1 MTSKL
6 SFLLLTI
13 PILTSA
19 QSAGDGQVR
28 TRQLWD
34 TTLLDQ
40 RPSAKAPA
48 AKPSAIKRPPATL
61 VNGALVGIT
70 VWRLRPSKPADEPA
84 VRTLIHGDSGDQE
97 LTPERVAASTPL
109 AEGQKVRVSAEATQE
124 GYLYIIDRD
133 EYSDGTQGD
142 PYLIFPTLKTRG
154 GDNHVAPG
162 MVLEIPSQ
170 DDSPPYF
177 EVKRS
182 RPDQTNEVLTFL
194 ITPQPLTELKIE
206 RRRQKLANLQVAA
219 WEKQWRTKS
228 FKLEDAVRE
237 GKVYTITEKLAARGE
252 KLLSRKDPLP
262 QTMYRVDCKAG
273 DPVMLDVQLRIAK

>member
-1 MTSKL
+1 MTNKL
-6 SFLLLTI
+6 SLLLLTI
-13 PILTSA
+13 PVLAAA
-19 QSAGDGQVR
+19 QSPSDGQVR

-34 TTLLDQ
+34 TTLIDQ
-40 RPSAKAPA
+40 RPAAKAPA
-48 AKPSAIKRPPATL
+48 AKPSAIKRPPSGA

-70 VWRLRPSKPADEPA
+70 VWRLRPSKPSDGAG
-84 VRTLIHGDSGDQE
+84 VRSLIHEDSGDHE

-109 AEGQKVRVSAEATQE
+109 AEGQKVRVSAEAAQE

-133 EYSDGTQGD
+133 EYEDGTKGD

-162 MVLEIPSQ
+162 VVLEIPAH

-177 EVKRS
+177 EVRRS

-194 ITPQPLTELKIE
+194 ITPQPLAELNIDKG
-206 RRRQKLANLQVAA
+206 RQKLTNLQVAA

-228 FKLEDAVRE
+228 QKLEDAAHE
-237 GKVYTITEKLAARGE
+237 GKVYTVTEKLAARGE
-252 KLLSRKDPLP
+252 KLLSKQDPLP
-262 QTMYRVDCKAG
+262 QTMYRVDCKKG
-273 DPVMLDVQLRIAK
+273 DPVMLDLQLRIAK

>member
-133 EYSDGTQGD
+133 EYSDGGRSE
-142 PYLIFPTLKTRG
+142 PRLIFPTARTRG
-154 GDNHVAPG
+154 GNNRVSAG
-162 MVLEIPSQ
+162 KVIEIPDRS
-170 DDSPPYF
+170 DDPNYF
-177 EVKRS
+177 NVMRTKPGQLAE
-182 RPDQTNEVLTFL
+182 TLTLL
-194 ITPQPLTELKIE
+194 IAPKKIE
-206 RRRQKLANLQVAA
+206 GLRIGDDPLPLSESQVAA
-219 WEKQWRTKS
+219 WEKSAKS
-228 FKLEDAVRE
+228 QVLKLEETGLAGKAYTAAERDAAAGTRS
-237 GKVYTITEKLAARGE
+237 LAQG
-252 KLLSRKDPLP
+252 DPVP
-262 QTMYRVDCKAG
+262 QTMYRVDAKPG
-273 DPVMLDVQLRIAK
+273 DMVMVRVPLKIK